1 MRPVDFLKLF
11 VPEALGEGEAFL
23 IWTMD
28 PNGAKRSSWFRDADK
43 AAAFARRCAGKANVY
58 FAPSIFNA
66 GLGGKRGAVQDVI
79 GVNAFVADTDIA
91 NTAHAKPGLPPDL
104 DAAKAILAA
113 CPLAPSVI
121 WNTGGGLQAAWLL
134 HETEWLSDAT
144 RPQVAALSKGW
155 QIILSNVAHRAGG
168 YVTDSVG
175 SLEHVFRV
183 PGSMNLKPEYGSP
196 RPVEVI
202 EAHPERRYSL
212 DDIREFADLDGLT
225 EDVPTQAGLLDIV
238 LRPNP
243 EINREFLQVLLEED
257 TKFRGS
263 WHRTRP
269 DIRDQSLSSYD
280 LSISTILAGFG
291 LEDQQ
296 IADYLVVFRHM
307 HGGPKDRAKALRRD
321 YVSRTI
327 QKARKT
333 VEARNAG

>member
-11 VPEALGEGEAFL
+11 VPDRLGEGEAFL
-23 IWTMD
+23 VWTMAPD
-28 PNGAKRSSWFRDADK
+28 GSKRSSWFRDADG
-43 AAAFARRCAGKANVY
+43 AAAFVRRCSGKANTY
-58 FAPSIFNA
+58 FAPNIFNA
-66 GLGGKRGAVQDVI
+66 GVKGRGTVQDVI
-79 GVNAFVADTDIA
+79 GITALVCDIDIA
-91 NTAHAKPGLPPDL
+91 STAHAKPGLPPDM

-121 WNTGGGLQAAWLL
+121 WHTGGGLQAAWLL
-134 HETEWLSDAT
+134 HETEWLTDAT
-144 RPQVAALSKGW
+144 RPQMAALSKGW
-155 QIILSNVAHRAGG
+155 QHVVGNAAHRAGN

-175 SLEHVFRV
+175 SLEHVFRC
-183 PGSMNLKPEYGSP
+183 PGSMNMKQEYGSP

-202 EAHPERRYSL
+202 EVHTDRRYSL
-212 DDIREFADLDGLT
+212 EDFEQFTDLSGLI
-225 EDVPTQAGLLDIV
+225 EDVPTQAGLLDIA

-263 WHRTRP
+263 WNRSRP

-280 LSISTILAGFG
+280 LSIATILAGFG

-307 HGGPKDRAKALRRD
+307 HGGPKDIAKALRLD
-321 YVSRTI
+321 YISRTVR
-327 QKARKT
+327 KARKT
-333 VEARNAG
+333 VEARHAG